1 MKEVVMKQV
10 HVVKRSSPFLVALYF
25 ALAIAVVLGWNASG
39 FSQEYKQIVIAT
51 GSPFELG
58 LVDEF
63 AKAFQKKYGGVVR
76 CIKTPTGPGLDLGR
90 HGLTHITMGHER
102 EATARF
108 VREGYAARRIDLM
121 HNYTIVVGPSK
132 DPAQIA
138 GLTDIKEVHRRIAQA
153 KSPYLSRGDGGG
165 MNILEI
171 KTWKELNINPE
182 GEKWYSVSKKFMLAS
197 LLDADKNGQY
207 HMLDSST
214 WALHKAKTKDLKLL
228 VKGPA
233 NEYEMCLVN
242 PAKHPHLQYNQD
254 LAEKFFDFLIGEE
267 GQRIIADFG
276 VEQYGEPIYYPA
288 AVNVSR

>member
-1 MKEVVMKQV
+1 MKQMQIIIKK
-10 HVVKRSSPFLVALYF
+10 HWILLALCYTVTIIA
-25 ALAIAVVLGWNASG
+25 ALGLYANG
-39 FSQEYKQIVIAT
+39 FCQEYRQIVIAT

-63 AKAFQKKYGGVVR
+63 AKAFQQKYGGVVR

-108 VREGYAARRIDLM
+108 VKEGYAAKRADLM
-121 HNYTIVVGPSK
+121 HNFTVVVGPSN
-132 DPAQIA
+132 DPAKIA
-138 GLTDIKEVHRRIAQA
+138 GLTDLKEVHSRIAQA

-171 KTWKELNINPE
+171 KTWKELNVKPE
-182 GEKWYSVSKKFMLAS
+182 GEKWYQVSKKFMLAS

-214 WALHKAKTKDLKLL
+214 WALHKAKIKDLKLL

-242 PAKHPHLQYNQD
+242 PSKHPHLKYNQD
-254 LAEKFFDFLIGEE
+254 LAEKFYNFLIGNE
-267 GQRIIADFG
+267 GQKIIAEFG
-276 VEQYGEPIYYPA
+276 VKQFGEPIYYPT
-288 AVNVSR
+288 VIKNPN